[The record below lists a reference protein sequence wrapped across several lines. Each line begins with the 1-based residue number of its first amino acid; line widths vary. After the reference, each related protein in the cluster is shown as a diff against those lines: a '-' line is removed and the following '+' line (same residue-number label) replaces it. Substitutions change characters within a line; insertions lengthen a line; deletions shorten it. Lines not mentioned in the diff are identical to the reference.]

1 MEPGVWWPL
10 HPSHSQGLLSFQ
22 SCEPH
27 LLPLGQRFLN
37 LRNLRVYQNPRE
49 WEKLVNNA
57 DFQALR
63 DFDSVDLGWDPGVC
77 ILSGSLGGSRVVL

>member
-10 HPSHSQGLLSFQ
+10 LPSHSQGLLSFQ
-22 SCEPH
+22 SSEPH

-37 LRNLRVYQNPRE
+37 LRNLRVYQNPQE

-63 DFDSVDLGWDPGVC
+63 DFDSVDLWWDPGVC
-77 ILSGSLGGSRVVL
+77 ILSGSLGGSRVIL